1 MQFLQ
6 NDENIRITEE
16 GFIWKIVTDQAK
28 RIFVNGL
35 IELYILYH
43 DGSEGL
49 IKNFNELY
57 YALELGLP
65 IGIECGKLDIQ
76 QIPDLTDLFEPKKVF
91 DIHENAVVPYIIAE
105 KVTDNKKHQ
114 NFLIEKAEHIY
125 NVNKTWREQ
134 LNTSKDQ
141 REFLKMFMEH
151 WNKKL
156 IKNEV

>member
-6 NDENIRITEE
+6 NDNNIRITEE
-16 GFIWKIVTDQAK
+16 GFIWKIVTNKA
-28 RIFVNGL
+28 RILFVNDTLGL
-35 IELYILYH
+35 FTLFD
-43 DGSEGL
+43 DGSESR
-49 IKNFNELY
+49 ITSFSEIEE
-57 YALELGLP
+57 ALELGLP
-65 IGIECGKLDIQ
+65 IGIEVGKLDIQ

-91 DIHENAVVPYIIAE
+91 NIHDTAVVPYIIAE
-105 KVTDNKKHQ
+105 KVTDNKTHQ
-114 NFLIEKAEHIY
+114 NFLIEKVEHIY

-156 IKNEV
+156 INNEV